1 MELVKEQHLVLFVH
15 KQQKGEIQTL
25 WGWFYNKK
33 GSWQLKK
40 SVSLINELFSLDHF
54 ISYFRQL
61 ISVFGILIACKF
73 NFLNNII
80 NKWIQAAI

>member
-40 SVSLINELFSLDHF
+40 SVSLINELFSLDHN
-54 ISYFRQL
+54 IGSYSRQL
-61 ISVFGILIACKF
+61 ISGILTEYNL
-73 NFLNNII
+73 NFFKEHN
-80 NKWIQAAI
+80 

>member
-25 WGWFYNKK
+25 WGLFYNKK

-40 SVSLINELFSLDHF
+40 SVSLINELFSLDHN
-54 ISYFRQL
+54 IDSYSRQL
-61 ISVFGILIACKF
+61 ISRQNTI
-73 NFLNNII
+73 
-80 NKWIQAAI
+80 